1 MKPNKD
7 RKMKD
12 IIQQIDT
19 SYNNLKFDLDD
30 ENQLV
35 ETEENMKIG

>member
-30 ENQLV
+30 E
-35 ETEENMKIG
+35 KSIS